1 MSQAQYNLYDQFMDQ
16 ERLEQQ
22 IRFILEI
29 DKLKHIVRR
38 SYLLDQER
46 QENAAEHSWHLAVIA
61 MLLGEHAEAPV
72 AVSRVV
78 EMLLVHDLVEIDA
91 GDAYIYDAEA
101 TRDQAARETEA
112 ARRIFGLLPADQA
125 GMMWAL
131 WTEFEA
137 GVTPEARFAKTL
149 DRLMPLLHN
158 FYTEGK
164 SWREHGITSAQVLAR
179 NAAAKTVSEPLW
191 QLMRRLVEEAV
202 ARGYL
207 AA

>member
-1 MSQAQYNLYDQFMDQ
+1 MSQSQYNPYGQFMDQ
-16 ERLEQQ
+16 DRLEQQ
-22 IRFILEI
+22 IQFILEI
-29 DKLKHIVRR
+29 DKLKGIVRR

-61 MLLGEHAEAPV
+61 MLLGEHTEEPV

-101 TRDQAARETEA
+101 LRDQAAREAEA

-125 GMMWAL
+125 DMMWGL

-137 GVTPEARFAKTL
+137 GVTPEARFAKAL

-158 FYTEGK
+158 YYTEGR

-179 NAAAKTVSEPLW
+179 NASVKTVSGPLW
-191 QLMRRLVEEAV
+191 RLICRLVEEAV